1 MSTCARRTFLKS
13 AVAGAVATTVAPMV
27 NAGSDRKI
35 VVGVIGT
42 GGMGTGHTKVLA
54 ARGKFWVFFAAK
66 VGTITGAEG
75 GVGVQVGKNKAG
87 AR

>member
-1 MSTCARRTFLKS
+1 MDSLAVPLDMS
-13 AVAGAVATTVAPMV
+13 V
-27 NAGSDRKI
+27 
-35 VVGVIGT
+35 
-42 GGMGTGHTKVLA
+42 TKVLA